1 MAGGYMRVNRE
12 DVELR
17 ERKGGGPA
25 SRDISG
31 AVGAQS
37 MTMRLWT
44 FGPGHQMAYHRHHE
58 QEEIYMLVSGGP
70 QEMLIEGEVVEV
82 NDNDWIRVDRDTA
95 RRIQNNSDRD
105 ATWVIV
111 GAPPGSGIT
120 DGIRIDPDTGQEIPR
135 T

>member
-1 MAGGYMRVNRE
+1 MAGGYTRVNGE
-12 DVELR
+12 DIELR

-37 MTMRLWT
+37 MTMRLWK

>member
-1 MAGGYMRVNRE
+1 
-12 DVELR
+12 
-17 ERKGGGPA
+17 
-25 SRDISG
+25 
-31 AVGAQS
+31 
-37 MTMRLWT
+37 
-44 FGPGHQMAYHRHHE
+44 
-58 QEEIYMLVSGGP
+58 MLVSGGP

>member
-1 MAGGYMRVNRE
+1 MAGRYTKVNGE
-12 DVELR
+12 DIELR

-37 MTMRLWT
+37 MTMRLWK

>member
-1 MAGGYMRVNRE
+1 
-12 DVELR
+12 
-17 ERKGGGPA
+17 
-25 SRDISG
+25 
-31 AVGAQS
+31 
-37 MTMRLWT
+37 
-44 FGPGHQMAYHRHHE
+44 
-58 QEEIYMLVSGGP
+58 
-70 QEMLIEGEVVEV
+70 
-82 NDNDWIRVDRDTA
+82 VDRDTA